1 MGQFTGM
8 SKLLVPLDGSD
19 SSLRAVPVAVRLA
32 GRLGLRVQLFHL
44 VDNDDGVDR
53 ARKHLDQV
61 AAEHLNGAAADC
73 IVEVGDDPVSAIV
86 AAAGADAIPCM
97 GTAAS
102 VRFHQG
108 HFGSVAEG
116 VVRRLAR
123 PMFLVGPEMEPSPG
137 APTQKVV
144 VPVDDST
151 LSETALPIGV
161 ALAEAFGVPLWIV
174 SVASPRYEAKAIGR
188 GVDVVVG
195 HSRYVHNLAAKI
207 KRKHPDLDVE
217 YEALHDEDAA
227 AAIVRFVGDDGT
239 AVMATHGRSGLSR
252 LVAGSVATG
261 VVAHS
266 KRAVVVFRPEAD
278 TTS

>member
-1 MGQFTGM
+1 MGHFTGM

-19 SSLRAVPVAVRLA
+19 ASIRAVPVAVRLA
-32 GRLGLRVQLFHL
+32 GRLGLRVQLFRL
-44 VDNDDGVDR
+44 VGDDDEVDR
-53 ARKHLDQV
+53 AQAYLDGI
-61 AAEHLNGAAADC
+61 ATDHLNGGVADC
-73 IVEVGDDPVSAIV
+73 LVEVGDDPVAAIV
-86 AAAGADAIPCM
+86 AAAAADAIPCM

-116 VVRRLAR
+116 VVRQLAR
-123 PMFLVGPEMEPSPG
+123 PMFLVGPEMKPAPG
-137 APTQKVV
+137 ASTQKIV
-144 VPVDDST
+144 VPVDDSK
-151 LSETALPIGV
+151 LSESALPVGV

-174 SVASPRYEAKAIGR
+174 SVASPRHEASIGR
-188 GVDVVVG
+188 GSELVVG
-195 HSRYVHNLAAKI
+195 HSRYVHNLAARI

-217 YEALHDEDAA
+217 YEALHDEDPA
-227 AAIVRFVGDDGT
+227 AAIVRFVGDEGT

-266 KRAVVVFRPEAD
+266 KRAVVVFRPEED
-278 TTS
+278 